1 VTFVPGPEGDI
12 VQKRGVGGLV
22 SALSGAI
29 QSTDGLW
36 IASAMSEQ
44 DRSHAGRTFHADVGS
59 GRSSLRYLSFD
70 PETYAGYYDS
80 ISNRILWFV
89 HHLLWDLPRTPQ
101 LQGLTGDWAAYRSV
115 NQSFADAL
123 AEQGGSGEEVRYLV
137 QDYHLSLVPAMLRR
151 ARPDAR
157 IALFWHIPFAGQDYY
172 AILPEWLREDALRG
186 MLGADVVGFQAPA
199 WAERF
204 LGCCRGLPGAVIDE
218 QRSSIRWEGRDVKVA
233 VYPITIDP
241 DRLRSEAADP
251 AVARARRA
259 LQRVAG
265 DGQLMARVDRA
276 ELSKNILRGFI
287 AFEALLK
294 DEPGRRGD
302 VTFVAQLNPSRGH
315 IAEYRA
321 YIRECL
327 ETADRINRRFRR
339 KRWTPIQVRME
350 DDFPRALA
358 VYQLYDVLL
367 VNPVFDGMNLVAKE
381 GPVLNERDGVLVL
394 SETAGAF
401 TELGPHALRV
411 NPLDIEETARVMGQ
425 ALDMEP
431 PERAERLRGLKD
443 VVEGHP
449 IERWLGEQLED
460 LDRAGGDEDDS
471 EP

>member
-1 VTFVPGPEGDI
+1 
-12 VQKRGVGGLV
+12 
-22 SALSGAI
+22 
-29 QSTDGLW
+29 
-36 IASAMSEQ
+36 
-44 DRSHAGRTFHADVGS
+44 
-59 GRSSLRYLSFD
+59 
-70 PETYAGYYDS
+70 
-80 ISNRILWFV
+80 
-89 HHLLWDLPRTPQ
+89 
-101 LQGLTGDWAAYRSV
+101 
-115 NQSFADAL
+115 
-123 AEQGGSGEEVRYLV
+123 
-137 QDYHLSLVPAMLRR
+137 
-151 ARPDAR
+151 
-157 IALFWHIPFAGQDYY
+157 
-172 AILPEWLREDALRG
+172 
-186 MLGADVVGFQAPA
+186 
-199 WAERF
+199 
-204 LGCCRGLPGAVIDE
+204 
-218 QRSSIRWEGRDVKVA
+218 
-233 VYPITIDP
+233 
-241 DRLRSEAADP
+241 
-251 AVARARRA
+251 
-259 LQRVAG
+259 
-265 DGQLMARVDRA
+265 MARVDRA